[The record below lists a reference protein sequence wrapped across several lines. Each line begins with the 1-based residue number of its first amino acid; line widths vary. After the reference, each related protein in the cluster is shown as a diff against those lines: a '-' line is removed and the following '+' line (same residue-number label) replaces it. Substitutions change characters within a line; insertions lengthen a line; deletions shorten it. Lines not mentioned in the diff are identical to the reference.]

1 MKRIYLIPLFALM
14 TSVLFA
20 QDITLSKPPAKLG
33 MDVLDAIR
41 VRSAARAF
49 VKKDIP
55 VADLSTIVWAGNGL
69 KGTTD
74 AVSAASKAGATI
86 PVSGD
91 VDYVNLYVL
100 TAKGAYLYDQQANVL
115 KNVSTKDVRAE
126 VTPEAIPEAA
136 LMILF
141 AVDNSKAPAFLKKM
155 PALFLQMANGT
166 AGYGAQNIALVAAG
180 LKISSVV
187 MYNIKPDAI
196 ASALKLPKEE
206 APLFIMQLG
215 YTQ

>member
-187 MYNIKPDAI
+187 MYN
-196 ASALKLPKEE
+196 
-206 APLFIMQLG
+206 
-215 YTQ
+215 